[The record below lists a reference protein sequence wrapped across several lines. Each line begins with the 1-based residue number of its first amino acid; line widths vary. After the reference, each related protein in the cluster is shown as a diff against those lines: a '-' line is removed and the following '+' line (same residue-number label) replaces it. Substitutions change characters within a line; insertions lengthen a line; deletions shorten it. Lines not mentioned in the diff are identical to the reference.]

1 MVTNLEQAAMTAA
14 STGVTP
20 KPTKAPKY
28 EDKPADEWMSYLP
41 ESYAKL
47 PDVIGEQRTLQAQQ
61 LREGAPEV
69 VRKAAQP
76 FTRRGLF
83 GSGLQLE
90 NIGQAGLAR
99 QQAIQNAEM
108 LAKID
113 PIKAQIAMGD
123 MAQQRFTQRAQE
135 SRRRYEKEEAYTQQ
149 QRARDDL
156 MRQQTGSSLLS
167 MATQPGMVSD
177 LLYGKQPTAMDKLL
191 LANEPDATKRAA
203 LAKQMGIGQSSPVL
217 SSILGDKVASDLANK
232 GILGA
237 VGGALFG
244 SQGLLGGKIQ
254 EAGKVI
260 RDTLTGGG
268 DDTAIRPVNLDQDV
282 DLVDPTIGSIESEAF
297 KRAGPE
303 IGGAGMITYDK
314 EGNRVDALG
323 NRIER
328 FEEMS
333 SNLENQARVRDA
345 VFRPDQDPYELKNLG
360 IDYPPPDP
368 LTTGDVNPILS
379 DLEEGGG
386 AFLIDP
392 QSGRTF
398 TEGGTEVLGDP
409 NIARRNLGLD
419 PVPSME
425 GGGRFETNPIT
436 GEDTWV
442 TDPIKVAQDKL
453 PITEQIFRTPPTGD
467 FIPDEALESMMA
479 SDYFEPTGVDEFA
492 QDYVP
497 SLGANI
503 QNALKGISDV
513 VPGNIL
519 DTGIGLAISSALN
532 PEGFKGVTSNPLSF
546 IGPQIMAQS
555 GVGPLSIAK
564 MLATQ
569 TLPTGAALSS
579 ALAGSVIGIP
589 LALAGAGIA
598 SNRKARAQA
607 EAEETRNRMG
617 SADFNFVPGELQM
630 IGQDTVDS
638 EQLEAN
644 TNFRTIDALTG
655 IDKIYEEDPRRA
667 VMGGD
672 SLSKRGQDFA
682 MEMGV
687 DYTNPDPDV
696 QNTSQKWLGK
706 QQVYSQLIPETKEI
720 FRKALNQEISREEAN
735 VMVSE
740 KVNKYFSDNPDIFRL
755 HNQINRLNM
764 LKEAQRGEEFP
775 SDLEDSIN
783 DLMLTIEETKVGI
796 PKEWSKIASVQPF
809 DVPMTRGQ
817 QYEEALSLG
826 YDFVD
831 ESGNY
836 AYEQA

>member
-297 KRAGPE
+297 KRAGPQV
-303 IGGAGMITYDK
+303 GGAGMITYDK

-425 GGGRFETNPIT
+425 GGGRLVTDAQGNS
-436 GEDTWV
+436 TWV
-442 TDPIKVAQDKL
+442 TDPIKVAQDKI
-453 PITEQIFRTPPTGD
+453 PITEQILPPTGD

-492 QDYVP
+492 QDYIP

-532 PEGFKGVTSNPLSF
+532 PEGFKGVASNPLSF

-555 GVGPLSIAK
+555 GAGPLAIGKA
-564 MLATQ
+564 LATQ